1 MTTDLT
7 AITPRGQRRQ
17 ATHNDARTFH
27 QPYPDDSHTNGKVT
41 LKKNDRSP
49 EARQSNHQKRRNTGP
64 ESASIQRKRIHR
76 QSNPFLDRSESF
88 AQDNRGE
95 DYDDENKSSTLLSQ
109 DAAVESF
116 KVEQP
121 QRLQR
126 LVASKV
132 VDSSDCVTVP
142 RQPSAETKND
152 PKPHGRSRQSSPHAT
167 TDQPRSRSTSKTRS
181 KHSRESLG
189 GVTSSSPVG
198 SQMDSRRR
206 SPSRENLNDSKTADL
221 ADMVKREVQRQV
233 AEVEV
238 RMLAEIDRRVEEMV
252 RFRRETQTKEGRE
265 SSKRKTSLKEQWR
278 RRE

>member
-17 ATHNDARTFH
+17 ATDNDARSLH
-27 QPYPDDSHTNGKVT
+27 VPYHDDSHTNGKAT

-49 EARQSNHQKRRNTGP
+49 GARQSNHRKRRSTGP
-64 ESASIQRKRIHR
+64 ESASTQRKRMHR
-76 QSNPFLDRSESF
+76 QSNTFLDRLESF
-88 AQDNRGE
+88 AQDNGVE
-95 DYDDENKSSTLLSQ
+95 DCDNENKSSTLISQ
-109 DAAVESF
+109 DEAVESF
-116 KVEQP
+116 EIEQP

-132 VDSSDCVTVP
+132 VDFSDCVTVP

-152 PKPHGRSRQSSPHAT
+152 PKSHGRSRQSSPHAT

-181 KHSRESLG
+181 KHSRGSLG

-198 SQMDSRRR
+198 SHMDSRRR

-221 ADMVKREVQRQV
+221 ADTVKREVQRQV

-238 RMLAEIDRRVEEMV
+238 RMLVEIDRRVEKMV
-252 RFRRETQTKEGRE
+252 RLRREAQTNEGRE
-265 SSKRKTSLKEQWR
+265 SSKKKTSVEEQWR
-278 RRE
+278 GRE